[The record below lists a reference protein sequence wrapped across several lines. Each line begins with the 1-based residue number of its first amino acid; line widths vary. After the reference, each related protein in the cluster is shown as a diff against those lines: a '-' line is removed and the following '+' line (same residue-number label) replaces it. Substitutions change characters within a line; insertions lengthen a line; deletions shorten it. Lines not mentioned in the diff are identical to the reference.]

1 VTDVSAVD
9 RLSGQWKLCAPDYD
23 PSMGTRG
30 IAFFDIDGT
39 LVPSMSSSSF
49 LAKRFGHARALDAA
63 EQRYAEGELTNEEV
77 SVIDAEG
84 WRGTPTSTV
93 AAWLEELPLIA
104 GIDAVVA
111 WCVEHDVEPVLAS
124 LAWQPVAEAIANR
137 HGLTANGGPRV
148 RVVGNDYD
156 GTVAEH
162 FNEYDKRDRALQFAV
177 EHGVSIDHCC
187 AIGDSRSDL
196 PLFDALPASLALNA
210 GAAARAAAST
220 AVDTQDLRDVIPWLE
235 AWKATLY

>member
-1 VTDVSAVD
+1 MS
-9 RLSGQWKLCAPDYD
+9 
-23 PSMGTRG
+23 TRG
-30 IAFFDIDGT
+30 IVFFDIDGT

-49 LAKRFGHARALDAA
+49 LAKRFGHAPALDAA

-84 WRGTPTSTV
+84 WREIPTRTV

-111 WCVEHDVEPVLAS
+111 WCVEHDVEPILAS
-124 LAWQPVAEAIANR
+124 LAWQPVAEAIAKR

-148 RVVGNDYD
+148 QVVGTDYD

-162 FNEYDKRDRALQFAV
+162 FNEYDKRDRALQLAA
-177 EHGVSIDHCC
+177 ERGVSIDHCC

-210 GAAARAAAST
+210 SGPARAAAS
-220 AVDTQDLRDVIPWLE
+220 AAIDTDDLRDVIPWLE
-235 AWKATLY
+235 AWKATLH

>member
-1 VTDVSAVD
+1 MS
-9 RLSGQWKLCAPDYD
+9 
-23 PSMGTRG
+23 TRG
-30 IAFFDIDGT
+30 IVFFDIDGT

-49 LAKRFGHARALDAA
+49 LAKRFGHPRVLDAA

-77 SVIDAEG
+77 SAIDSEG
-84 WRGTPTSTV
+84 WRGTPMSTV
-93 AAWLEELPLIA
+93 AAWLEELSLIA

-111 WCVEHDVEPVLAS
+111 WCVQHDDEPVLAS
-124 LAWQPVAEAIANR
+124 LAWQPVADAIAKR

-148 RVVGNDYD
+148 RVVGSDYD

-196 PLFDALPASLALNA
+196 PLFAAVPTSLALNA
-210 GAAARAAAST
+210 GAAARAAASA
-220 AVDTQDLRDVIPWLE
+220 AVDTKDLRDVIPWLE
-235 AWKATLY
+235 AWKAALH

>member
-1 VTDVSAVD
+1 MS
-9 RLSGQWKLCAPDYD
+9 
-23 PSMGTRG
+23 TRG
-30 IAFFDIDGT
+30 IVFFDIDGT

-49 LAKRFGHARALDAA
+49 LAKRFGHARVLDAA

-84 WRGTPTSTV
+84 WRGTPMSTV

-111 WCVEHDVEPVLAS
+111 WCVQHDVEPVLAS
-124 LAWQPVAEAIANR
+124 LAWQPVADAIAKR
-137 HGLTANGGPRV
+137 HGLTADGGPRV
-148 RVVGNDYD
+148 RVVGSDYD

-162 FNEYDKRDRALQFAV
+162 FNEYDKRDRALQFAA

-196 PLFDALPASLALNA
+196 PLFAAVPTSLALNA
-210 GAAARAAAST
+210 GAAARAAASA
-220 AVDTQDLRDVIPWLE
+220 AVDTKTCATSSPGSRRGKPPSTDLGRSSAQTTGSRSLRCVH
-235 AWKATLY
+235 T